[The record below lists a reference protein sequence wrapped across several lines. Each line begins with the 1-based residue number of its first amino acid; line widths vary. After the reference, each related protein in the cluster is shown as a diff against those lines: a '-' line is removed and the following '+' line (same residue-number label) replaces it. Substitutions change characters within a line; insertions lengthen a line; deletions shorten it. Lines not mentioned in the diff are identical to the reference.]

1 MTDIDSKP
9 ADHHPHIVDLL
20 IEDRAPRLIHTA
32 LWPAIR
38 AVGYPM
44 LGYRRAVAMADAI
57 ANLSGTDCF
66 EWASNYLDLR
76 TECEGLD
83 HIPQSGPCV
92 IVANH
97 PGGIADGIAL
107 WDSLKARRTDLLY
120 FANRDALKVC
130 PGLEERIIP
139 VEWRDQHRN
148 RNQSREVLRRA
159 IDAFKAGQ
167 CIVLFPSGRMSEWS
181 WKHWGLREKPWQPTA
196 ISLARKFNAPV
207 IPLAVRQRM
216 PLLYYALAQIN
227 EELKDMTIFHGLMGK
242 ANARYRL
249 AYGRPMVIGKDDG
262 SDAQVTEMFRDICE
276 RRAWGRGGA

>member
-1 MTDIDSKP
+1 MTQADSSPP
-9 ADHHPHIVDLL
+9 AVKPHIVDEL
-20 IEDRAPRLIHTA
+20 IEDRAPRLIHTPI
-32 LWPAIR
+32 WPLIR
-38 AVGYPM
+38 TIGYPM

-57 ANLSGTDCF
+57 ADLSGTECF
-66 EWASNYLDLR
+66 EWASDYLRLNTDYS
-76 TECEGLD
+76 GLD
-83 HIPQSGPCV
+83 NVPESGPCV

-107 WDSLKARRTDLLY
+107 WDSLKARRSDLLY
-120 FANRDALKVC
+120 FANNDALKVC

-139 VEWRDQHRN
+139 VVWRDEHRN

-159 IDAFKAGQ
+159 IDAFKGGQ

-196 ISLARKFNAPV
+196 ISLARKFGAPV

-216 PLLYYALAQIN
+216 PLLYYVLAQIN

-242 ANARYRL
+242 AGAKYKL
-249 AYGRPMVIGKDDG
+249 AYGRPMIIGKEDG
-262 SDAQVTEMFRDICE
+262 SDAHVTEMFRDICE
-276 RRAWGRGGA
+276 RMAWER

>member
-1 MTDIDSKP
+1 MTDPSSLPEP
-9 ADHHPHIVDLL
+9 AKPHIVDEL
-20 IEDRAPRLIHTA
+20 IEDRAPRLIGTP
-32 LWPAIR
+32 LWPLVKA
-38 AVGYPM
+38 AAYPM

-57 ANLSGTDCF
+57 ADLSGTECF
-66 EWASNYLDLR
+66 EWASDYLRLDAH
-76 TECEGLD
+76 CEGLD
-83 HIPQSGPCV
+83 NVPAKGACV

-107 WDSLKARRTDLLY
+107 WDSLKTRRSDLLY

-130 PGLEERIIP
+130 PGLEERVIP
-139 VEWRDQHRN
+139 VEWRDQHRD

-159 IDAFKAGQ
+159 IDAFKADQ

-181 WKHWGLREKPWQPTA
+181 WKDWRLREKPWQPTA

-242 ANARYRL
+242 AGARYEL
-249 AYGRPMVIGKDDG
+249 AYGRPMIIGKDDG

-276 RRAWGRGGA
+276 RTAWRR